1 MSYAEKIRISAGGLS
16 MFVKNFQQLSE
27 PAVSQNCARLRKAA
41 LLAYNSALECVEPA
55 KLLRSFL
62 SLDNKILKVGE
73 SHIDIGAGKVYVVGA
88 GKASGAMAGALED
101 LLGDRITAGCV
112 NIPHET
118 ECSTRITM
126 LNRAGHPVP
135 DESGVEGCRR
145 ILELADA
152 AEAEDLVI
160 CLISGGGSSLLPLP
174 VHGISLADKQK
185 MTSLLLKSGA
195 SISEINAV
203 RKHLSGIKG
212 GRLAR
217 RVYPARLLN
226 LILSDVIGDPL
237 DVIASGPT
245 VPDTSTFADAAAVL
259 RCYRLWDD
267 VPETV
272 KTLLTDAAAGLV
284 EETPK
289 PGDVSFAGVLN
300 RVVGNNHLALVAA
313 SNSLAAAGFKV
324 DVVNEPWQGDACQ
337 LGQNLAVRAIAAADS
352 AAPVAVLIG
361 GEATV
366 QVAGHG
372 RGGRNQQAALAAVRE
387 LAGHANLL
395 VALLATDGI
404 DGPTDACGAIVD
416 GTTLARAQK
425 LAMTPETFLQNNDS
439 YSFFKALGD
448 MVHTGYTGSNV
459 NDIYMILS
467 AGSSAR

>member
-1 MSYAEKIRISAGGLS
+1 
-16 MFVKNFQQLSE
+16 
-27 PAVSQNCARLRKAA
+27 
-41 LLAYNSALECVEPA
+41 
-55 KLLRSFL
+55 
-62 SLDNKILKVGE
+62 
-73 SHIDIGAGKVYVVGA
+73 
-88 GKASGAMAGALED
+88 
-101 LLGDRITAGCV
+101 
-112 NIPHET
+112 
-118 ECSTRITM
+118 
-126 LNRAGHPVP
+126 
-135 DESGVEGCRR
+135 VEGCRR
-145 ILELADA
+145 IIELADS
-152 AEAEDLVI
+152 AEAADLVV

-174 VHGISLADKQK
+174 VPGISLADKQVV
-185 MTSLLLKSGA
+185 TTLLLKSGA
-195 SISEINAV
+195 TISDVNTV

-212 GRLAR
+212 GWLAR

-226 LILSDVIGDPL
+226 LILSDVIGDQL

-245 VPDTSTFADAAAVL
+245 VPDTTTFADAVAVL
-259 RCYRLWDD
+259 QRYSLWYD

-272 KTLLTDAAAGLV
+272 RGRLSDGVAGQI

-289 PGDVSFAGVLN
+289 PGDVSLAGVLN
-300 RVVGNNHLALVAA
+300 RIVGNNHLALVAA

-324 DVVNEPWQGDACQ
+324 EVVKEPWQGDACQ
-337 LGQNLAVRAIAAADS
+337 LGQNLAARAIAAAGS
-352 AAPVAVLIG
+352 AVPVAVLMG

-404 DGPTDACGAIVD
+404 DGPTDACGALVD

-448 MVHTGYTGSNV
+448 LVHTGYTGSNV

>member
-1 MSYAEKIRISAGGLS
+1 
-16 MFVKNFQQLSE
+16 MFVKNFQQLSDQ
-27 PAVSQNCARLRKAA
+27 AVSQLSARLRQAA

-55 KLLRSFL
+55 KLLKSVL
-62 SLDNKILKVGE
+62 SLNNKILQIGE
-73 SHIDIGAGKVYVVGA
+73 SHIDIGAGRVLVLGA
-88 GKASGAMAGALED
+88 GKASGALARSLED
-101 LLGDRITAGCV
+101 LLGERITAGCV

-118 ECSTRITM
+118 GCNTRLIS

-135 DESGVEGCRR
+135 DENGVEGCRR
-145 ILELADA
+145 IIELADS
-152 AEAEDLVI
+152 AEAADLVV

-174 VHGISLADKQK
+174 VPGISLADKQVV
-185 MTSLLLKSGA
+185 TTLLLKSGA
-195 SISEINAV
+195 TISDVNTV

-212 GRLAR
+212 GWLAR

-226 LILSDVIGDPL
+226 LILSDVIGDQL

-245 VPDTSTFADAAAVL
+245 VPDTTTFADAVAVL
-259 RCYRLWDD
+259 QRYSLWYD

-272 KTLLTDAAAGLV
+272 RGRLSDGVAGQI

-289 PGDVSFAGVLN
+289 PGDVSLAGVLN
-300 RVVGNNHLALVAA
+300 RIVGNNHLALVAA

-324 DVVNEPWQGDACQ
+324 EVVKEPWQGDACQ
-337 LGQNLAVRAIAAADS
+337 LGQNLAARAIAAAGS
-352 AAPVAVLIG
+352 AVPVAVLMG

-404 DGPTDACGAIVD
+404 DGPTDACGALVD

-448 MVHTGYTGSNV
+448 LVHTGYTGSNV